1 MDKKNFL
8 DKSGVS
14 YLWQRIME
22 LLRQNNLK
30 NPQPV
35 DNKLI
40 YSENSQFVNDYLMR
54 NDDILVVD
62 NDADFEKCTQVSD
75 IETDVLGAWQQF
87 TDYKTHSP
95 EYGSGN
101 VTNSSSYGYG
111 RWYSDGT
118 KILNPIN
125 SNDFNGYILPFAKSS
140 YSIESVLGTEIGNT
154 TGDNIGFS
162 IVNDKNAI
170 PKHVKTESGK
180 IYYRNTLY
188 DIIKSKA
195 TSTSKQIPL
204 KSAWVCEDMV
214 NNNAYVIYID
224 SPTSGNE
231 SYPTIGTNYNVYLID
246 NIKTSIGRKKY
257 NVDELN
263 DNNSVFTEKIET
275 NVDASGVI
283 DFVTLTVTNSSS
295 MQIGHGTSVTNTGT
309 IYVYGSRYTIS
320 SGLWTNQLVFG
331 GNAGDLGRLLVE
343 YDENLD
349 TNSTTQYNSTLGVYK
364 PCVIKTL
371 SDFSNG
377 ILTVEFSK
385 AINPLATDYNIGN
398 AEYKSSLIIDFNKKV
413 YSIKTI
419 DGDTNSY
426 SNRVLPTSVLEDDFW
441 SGFTQETKF
450 MYHAYS
456 YQNLYIECLNIAI
469 DNIVLHVDKTSAKY
483 GVWGLNEERNDYVK
497 LLDIDNS
504 QIDPCEYL
512 TGSKMSYNRLTKK
525 LFYSDGENIYQ
536 VAEGIIDRDSL
547 KGDPG
552 EPGVTGVGLEYEW
565 DGTQLGVK
573 REDEGAFNYTDL
585 IGPGL
590 EYTWD
595 GTYLGVKKEGDSS
608 FEYTD
613 LIGPQG
619 PTGDSGIGFGYLGC
633 SWDQHEVIMT
643 KMYFDNHGGLQTL
656 TGEDEE
662 IPDGCVK
669 VLDKFPGLS
678 TEHFSYWLDNIYN
691 WLNHTSNTFVFEKYI
706 NYLTETAPD
715 IYSDLPD
722 YLEEIEFEYI
732 SMFVQSNI
740 DGGLISLIL
749 PITPWGDFPVISV
762 SSSSIFAFRGNI
774 HSYRGGN
781 SILFYED
788 EITTDINNK
797 ADVPTSFSVRVG
809 DLVIDENFNLYKCIE
824 E

>member
-40 YSENSQFVNDYLMR
+40 YSENNQFVNDYLMR

-62 NDADFEKCTQVSD
+62 NDVDFEKCTQVSD

-87 TDYKTHSP
+87 TDYKTYSP
-95 EYGSGN
+95 EYGSGQYN
-101 VTNSSSYGYG
+101 TNSSYGYG
-111 RWYSDGT
+111 RWYSDGS
-118 KILNPIN
+118 KILNPVN

-214 NNNAYVIYID
+214 NNTAYVIYID

-246 NIKTSIGRKKY
+246 NIKTSVGRKKY
-257 NVDELN
+257 NADELN
-263 DNNSVFTEKIET
+263 DDNSVFTEKIET

-283 DFVTLTVTNSSS
+283 DFVTITVTNSSS

-331 GNAGDLGRLLVE
+331 GNASDLGRLLVA
-343 YDENLD
+343 YVENLD
-349 TNSTTQYNSTLGVYK
+349 TNSYN
-364 PCVIKTL
+364 PCVIKSL
-371 SDFSNG
+371 ADFNNG
-377 ILTVEFSK
+377 VLTVEFSE
-385 AINPLATDYNIGN
+385 ALNPSSTDYKN
-398 AEYKSSLIIDFNKKV
+398 AEYKGSLIIDFNKKV

-419 DGDTNSY
+419 VGDINSY

-512 TGSKMSYNRLTKK
+512 AGSRMSYNSLTKK
-525 LFYSDGENIYQ
+525 LFYSDGEKIYQ

-552 EPGVTGVGLEYEW
+552 EPGATGIGLEYKW

-573 REDEGAFNYTDL
+573 REDENDFNYSDL
-585 IGPGL
+585 
-590 EYTWD
+590 
-595 GTYLGVKKEGDSS
+595 V
-608 FEYTD
+608 
-613 LIGPQG
+613 G
-619 PTGDSGIGFGYLGC
+619 PTGEGLDFYCDSEYLYIKKESDGNYEQYYVKGDPGASGIGIGYLGC
-633 SWDQHEVIMT
+633 SWDQYEILMN
-643 KMYFDNHGGLQTL
+643 KIYINENGGIDYNVSD
-656 TGEDEE
+656 EDFE
-662 IPDGCVK
+662 IPENCVK
-669 VLDKFPGLS
+669 ILDKFPGLS
-678 TEHFSYWLDNIYN
+678 AEHFSPWLDNIYN
-691 WLNHTSNTFVFEKYI
+691 WLNHTSNTCIFEKYI
-706 NYLTETAPD
+706 NYLIEIKPD
-715 IYSDLPD
+715 IYSDIYNYYEGLA
-722 YLEEIEFEYI
+722 LALITSFI
-732 SMFVQSNI
+732 QTNI
-740 DGGLISLIL
+740 NNGLFALIL
-749 PITPWGDFPVISV
+749 PILPWGDYSTIKSLSGEQLTFG
-762 SSSSIFAFRGNI
+762 GNI

-788 EITTDINNK
+788 EITTDTNNK
-797 ADVPTSFSVRVG
+797 ADVPASFSVRVG